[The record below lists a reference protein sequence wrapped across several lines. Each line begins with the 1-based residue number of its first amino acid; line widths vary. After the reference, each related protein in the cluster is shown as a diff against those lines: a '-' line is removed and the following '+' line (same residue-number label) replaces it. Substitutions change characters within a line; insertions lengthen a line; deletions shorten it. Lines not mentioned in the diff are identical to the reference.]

1 MGASAKRAHRL
12 QERRSLQRKDS
23 VFRRCRRR
31 GHIRQKFPSVALLD
45 RVARGYR
52 EQCRRRFRPLN
63 VRQCVGRISKTGIRM
78 RALDV
83 HLQVRRIPPL
93 RHHGNRLLVADLSRG
108 NRSRNPRTFR
118 IHSVDR
124 LRPER
129 FGFGIGIRRSS
140 FELVTQNKTGPARP
154 ASRSQLRSRSHPH
167 VARHLPRHFLVGLQ
181 HVGRPRYWIADH
193 YERVRLTGSRQ
204 RTNCRKRHLFAN
216 SALAVPVQ
224 ICLRLPHDVIAV
236 GQDLRRLRN
245 RNGAE
250 RRSLHHSSA
259 MQPAKAEQFNV
270 IRKERVALDPH
281 TSLDHYRA
289 WTFLRSGHS
298 AFLDHYLPLRWSSLC
313 FLRSRRSRAHKKS
326 SRQYRAHP
334 SQFSLHF
341 SFSSSL
347 PNCCQIF
354 AVAIS
359 AIPAFTRP
367 SKIVQKFL
375 RTFSL
380 SQTAVFTLSQNAVVP
395 ICISPEL
402 DARRSRQYY
411 CGSRTACGN
420 PSSPTSKS
428 TWIHSLA
435 SSSLTG
441 KPSAPSAP
449 RCRRTRRIA
458 ASPASVTT
466 APGKNVKPLSSF
478 SATSVWEAAAPAEP
492 RCCTAPPPCTG
503 ATGLGTEF
511 AVFPAEFV
519 TLGVD
524 FSSFGISFG
533 LPLRQFIQ
541 LTAPTNTAAAASAHA
556 AITAVRRTF
565 NVTCRVRNSW
575 RKRISTRAGACAMAV
590 SSANAPS
597 STPAACQES
606 CNAAQR
612 EQVPACSIAAAR
624 SAALNDALR
633 SASNPIASNSSHVIS
648 CFICITQN
656 PSPRNARALRHAA
669 KYFQSGHQQGATAV
683 QPRTNS
689 ANRASRHLRGF
700 LVTHFFQLTKHYSFA
715 KLHGQ
720 FLNRGPHLPQAFAFF
735 CPNRRRQRVLQNN
748 SGARSVLVFFFE
760 RNFPWQ
766 TFQVFHHAIA
776 RHSIKKGP
784 ERSARGV
791 IFFRITH
798 QGHEHVLHNLFCGP
812 RISGHAQGKAI
823 HGRLVSPV
831 DEGESFLIAFG
842 GPPQQNVVSFLLGD
856 SHLPWYDVLGCS
868 HLSIPAAE

>member
-12 QERRSLQRKDS
+12 QERRSLPRKHS

-31 GHIRQKFPSVALLD
+31 RHIRQKFPSMALLD

-63 VRQCVGRISKTGIRM
+63 VRQCVGRIAKTGIRM

-118 IHSVDR
+118 IYSVDR

-129 FGFGIGIRRSS
+129 FGFGIGIRRPS
-140 FELVTQNKTGPARP
+140 FPFLELAIHNIAGSAGSAWSAVCPD
-154 ASRSQLRSRSHPH
+154 LHPH
-167 VARHLPRHFLVGLQ
+167 VARHLPRHFLVGFQ

-216 SALAVPVQ
+216 PALTVPVQ
-224 ICLRLPHDVIAV
+224 IRLRLPHDAIAV
-236 GQDLRRLRN
+236 RQGLRRLRN
-245 RNGAE
+245 RNGTE
-250 RRSLHHSSA
+250 RRSLHHFSA

-289 WTFLRSGHS
+289 WTFLCSRHA
-298 AFLDHYLPLRWSSLC
+298 AFLDHYLSVRWSLLC
-313 FLRSRRSRAHKKS
+313 FLCSCRSCARQKS
-326 SRQYRAHP
+326 NGQNRVHP
-334 SQFSLHF
+334 SQFSFHF

-347 PNCCQIF
+347 PK
-354 AVAIS
+354 S
-359 AIPAFTRP
+359 L
-367 SKIVQKFL
+367 L
-375 RTFSL
+375 R
-380 SQTAVFTLSQNAVVP
+380 N
-395 ICISPEL
+395 I
-402 DARRSRQYY
+402 Y

-435 SSSLTG
+435 RSSLTG

-458 ASPASVTT
+458 ASSVSVTT

-492 RCCTAPPPCTG
+492 RCCTAPPPCSG

-612 EQVPACSIAAAR
+612 EQVPACSFAAAR
-624 SAALNDALR
+624 SAALNDASR
-633 SASNPIASNSSHVIS
+633 SPSNPIASNSSHVIS
-648 CFICITQN
+648 CFLCITQN
-656 PSPRNARALRHAA
+656 PSPPNARAPRHAA
-669 KYFQSGHQQGATAV
+669 KYFQFGHQQGATAM
-683 QPRTNS
+683 QPRTNR
-689 ANRASRHLRGF
+689 ANRASRHLRSF
-700 LVTHFFQLTKHYSFA
+700 LVTHFFQFTQHYRFA
-715 KLHGQ
+715 KLHRQ
-720 FLNRGPHLPQAFAFF
+720 FLDRGPHLPQAFTFF
-735 CPNRRRQRVLQNN
+735 RPNRRRQRVLQYN
-748 SGARSVLVFFFE
+748 SGARAVLVFFLE

-766 TFQVFHHAIA
+766 TFQVFHHAVA

-798 QGHEHVLHNLFCGP
+798 QGHEHVLYNFFGGP
-812 RISGHAQGKAI
+812 GISRHTQGEAI
-823 HGRLVSPV
+823 RGRLVPPV
-831 DEGESFLIAFG
+831 DERESFLIAPG
-842 GPPQQNVVSFLLGD
+842 GPPQQNVVSPLLGD
-856 SHLPWYDVLGCS
+856 SHLPRYDVLSCS
-868 HLSIPAAE
+868 HLSIPATE